1 MARPDRT
8 STDAVAYLADLEQA
22 PYRHGFFQAL
32 RKLEALHPAR
42 RRLGL
47 TVRAQDDAVRLGQE
61 PSVSFAPATLA
72 AVQRQKRSG
81 TPSLL
86 VAFFGLF
93 GPHGPLPLHLTEY
106 ARDRLLHA
114 KDATFARFADI
125 FHHRLL
131 CLFYRAWADAE
142 PTVHHDR
149 PREDRFQD
157 YVGATFGLAT
167 GALRERDAM
176 PDYAKLYFAG
186 HFSCQ
191 TRHPL
196 GLEAMLGE
204 FFEMPVRIEE
214 FIGEWLEIPE
224 DQRWLLG
231 ITERGGQIGGSAT
244 VGARVWSCQHK
255 FRLVVGPIGLDDYR
269 SLLPGERR
277 LERLVAIVRNY
288 IGYELAFDVQL
299 VLKMV
304 EVPALRLT
312 RDGRLGWISW
322 LGPRP
327 PGLDAD
333 EVVIEAD
340 RLH

>member
-1 MARPDRT
+1 MARSDRT
-8 STDAVAYLADLEQA
+8 STDPVAYLAGIEQA
-22 PYRHGFFQAL
+22 PYRYGFFQAL
-32 RKLEALHPAR
+32 RKLEALYPGR

-47 TVRAQDDAVRLGQE
+47 TVRAQDDPVRLGQE

-72 AVQRQKRSG
+72 GIQRPKHSS
-81 TPSLL
+81 TPKVL

-106 ARDRLLHA
+106 ARDRLRHF

-142 PTVHHDR
+142 PVVHHDR
-149 PREDRFQD
+149 PRDDRFQR
-157 YVGATFGLAT
+157 YIGSTFGLAT
-167 GALRERDAM
+167 GGLRDRDAM
-176 PDYAKLYFAG
+176 PDYTKLYYAG
-186 HFSCQ
+186 HLGCQ
-191 TRHPL
+191 TRHPH

-204 FFEMPVRIEE
+204 FFDMPVRIEE
-214 FIGEWLEIPE
+214 FIGEWLEIPD

-231 ITERGGQIGGSAT
+231 VTERGGQLGGTVT

-255 FRLVVGPIGLDDYR
+255 FRIVIGPIGLDDYR
-269 SLLPGERR
+269 SLLPGEHR

-288 IGYELAFDVQL
+288 VGYELAFDVQL
-299 VLKMV
+299 VLKNV
-304 EVPALRLT
+304 EVPPLRLA
-312 RDGRLGWISW
+312 RDGQLGWTSW
-322 LGPRP
+322 LGPHRL
-327 PGLDAD
+327 GLDAD